1 MNHRPPNPAL
11 LLAGL
16 ILVGTNLRPAL
27 SSVAPVLDA
36 IRTSLDL
43 SPGLVSLL
51 TTAPV
56 LCLGLFAP
64 IAPMLGRR
72 FGGER
77 VIFAFLLLL
86 AAGIGLR
93 PHFGIP
99 GLFAGTLL
107 AGASIGVIG
116 VLLPGI
122 VKRDFPTAAGAMTGV
137 YTMALCLGASLAA
150 GLTVP
155 LAQQFGGD
163 WHPALAFWALPAV
176 LAAAFWLPQLSVP
189 PLAQHQVVRGHGL
202 WRDPLAWQVTAY
214 MGFQSSL
221 AYIVFGWLPSILIA
235 RGLPP
240 LQAGLVLS
248 TSVMTQVVTALLS
261 PYLATRGRD
270 QRFAIALLLTM
281 TIIGLMGILYAP
293 IGGVWFWGVLLGLGQ
308 GGSFSIALALIVLRT
323 RDPQSASELSSMSQ
337 AFGYALASLGPFAT
351 GYVHAATGSWQA
363 AGGLF
368 VLIGLAALLTGL
380 GAGRARY
387 VASSPTGPN
396 RSPNSPKI

>member
-1 MNHRPPNPAL
+1 MNHRPANPAL

-16 ILVGTNLRPAL
+16 ILVGINLRPAL
-27 SSVAPVLDA
+27 SSVAPVLGD
-36 IRTSLDL
+36 IRAGVGL
-43 SPGLVSLL
+43 SPGLISLL

-77 VIFAFLLLL
+77 VIFVFLLLL
-86 AAGIGLR
+86 AAGVGLR
-93 PHFGIP
+93 THFGIP

-107 AGASIGVIG
+107 AGASIGIIG

-150 GLTVP
+150 GLAVP
-155 LAQQFGGD
+155 LEQHFGGD
-163 WHPALAFWALPAV
+163 WHPALGFWALPAV
-176 LAAAFWLPQLSVP
+176 LAAALWLPQLRVP
-189 PLAQHQVVRGHGL
+189 PIARHHAARGPGL
-202 WRDPLAWQVTAY
+202 WRDPLAWQVTTF

-270 QRFAIALLLTM
+270 QRLAIALLLSL
-281 TIIGLMGILYAP
+281 TISGLMGILYAP
-293 IGGVWFWGVLLGLGQ
+293 LGTVWLWSVLLGLGQ

-323 RDPQSASELSSMSQ
+323 PDPQTASELSSMSQ
-337 AFGYALASLGPFAT
+337 AVGYALASLGPFAT
-351 GYVHAATGSWQA
+351 GYLHAATGSWQA

-396 RSPNSPKI
+396 ESPISPKI